1 MKQLHKWLD
10 RYQCIWEERLEQLD
24 ELVEELKLKEKSDVA
39 GKKNEGAMRN
49 ETTVER
55 TSDREL
61 VVTRMF
67 DGPAHIVFDA
77 WTKPELL
84 KRWWA
89 PKSFGVSL
97 FECESDLRVGGTYR
111 YAFGRDPKKPEVFSG
126 RYIEVSPPSRLV
138 LTQVY
143 ERMRNAGEAV
153 ITVTFEE
160 SQGRT
165 RLTLHQ
171 LFPSKEA
178 LDGAIASGMER
189 GMRETLDQLDALV
202 ASLRR

>member
-1 MKQLHKWLD
+1 MHQA
-10 RYQCIWEERLEQLD
+10 RT
-24 ELVEELKLKEKSDVA
+24 
-39 GKKNEGAMRN
+39 GEGTTRS
-49 ETTVER
+49 ETIVER
-55 TSDREL
+55 RSDREL
-61 VVTRMF
+61 VVMRTF
-67 DGPAHIVFDA
+67 NAPAHIVFDA

-126 RYIEVSPPSRLV
+126 RYIEVNSPSRLV

-143 ERMRNAGEAV
+143 ERMRKAGEAV
-153 ITVTFEE
+153 VTATFEE
-160 SQGRT
+160 SRGRT

-178 LDGAIASGMER
+178 LEHALTSGMEH

-202 ASLRR
+202 G

>member
-1 MKQLHKWLD
+1 MKQASPS
-10 RYQCIWEERLEQLD
+10 ERVQ
-24 ELVEELKLKEKSDVA
+24 
-39 GKKNEGAMRN
+39 RN

-61 VVTRMF
+61 LVTRTF
-67 DGPAHIVFDA
+67 DAPARMVFDA

-97 FECESDLRVGGTYR
+97 FECEQDLRVGGAYR
-111 YAFGRDPKKPEVFSG
+111 FAFGRDPKNPEVFSG
-126 RYIEVSPPSRLV
+126 RYVEVDPPSRLV

-143 ERMRNAGEAV
+143 ERMAHVGDV
-153 ITVTFEE
+153 VVTAAFEE
-160 SQGRT
+160 SEGRT

-178 LDGAIASGMER
+178 LEGALASGMER
-189 GMRETLDQLDALV
+189 GMRVTLDQLDELV
-202 ASLRR
+202 ASMG

>member
-1 MKQLHKWLD
+1 MQ
-10 RYQCIWEERLEQLD
+10 QASAGER
-24 ELVEELKLKEKSDVA
+24 VS
-39 GKKNEGAMRN
+39 RN

-61 VVTRMF
+61 VVTRTF
-67 DGPAHIVFDA
+67 DAPAHIVFDA

-97 FECESDLRVGGTYR
+97 FECEQDLRVGGAYR
-111 YAFGRDPKKPEVFSG
+111 FAFGRDPKNPEVFSG
-126 RYIEVSPPSRLV
+126 RYLEVDPPTRLV
-138 LTQVY
+138 LTQLY
-143 ERMRNAGEAV
+143 ERMSDVGDV
-153 ITVTFEE
+153 VVTADFEE
-160 SQGRT
+160 RQGRT

-178 LDGAIASGMER
+178 LEGALASGMER
-189 GMRETLDQLDALV
+189 GMRVTLDQLDELV
-202 ASLRR
+202 ASMR